1 MASSNWGLFSSLSL
15 FLLFFSPAYSQPCSS
30 RTFSNNNLYSHC
42 SHLPSLS
49 AFLHWTYDSS
59 NSSLSLAFVAK
70 STGWIAWAI
79 NPTSTGMVGS
89 QALVAYLDSG
99 VPLVRTYNVA
109 SYGSVKPSKLSFE
122 VWDTSAESSGGEL
135 IIFAKLKLPTAA
147 TTLNQ
152 VWQAGPSV
160 DGTTLAVHPFQPE
173 NLNAKGTL
181 GLSGGEVKNN
191 DSGEVDSRTMRKNVP
206 SLRIIC
212 RRGFWN
218 IHGVLNAVS
227 WGLLFPIGV
236 VMARYLRVF
245 PSADPAWFYLHI
257 SCQISAYAIGVA
269 GWGTGMKLGSESE
282 GFVAYD
288 HRNIGIA
295 LFSMA
300 TLQMFAL
307 FLRPKKDHKYRVY
320 WNVYHHSIGY
330 SILILGIINVFKGFN
345 MLNPDRK
352 WKSTY
357 IVVIAVVGVIAVVL
371 EAFTWVVVLKRKSS
385 KKSTK
390 PFDGESH
397 Q

>member
-191 DSGEVDSRTMRKNVP
+191 DSGEVDSRTMRKN
-206 SLRIIC
+206 
-212 RRGFWN
+212 

>member
-1 MASSNWGLFSSLSL
+1 MASPNWGLFF
-15 FLLFFSPAYSQPCSS
+15 FLLFFLYFSPANSQTCSS
-30 RTFSNNNLYSHC
+30 RKFSNNNLYSHC
-42 SHLPSLS
+42 SDLPSLS
-49 AFLHWTYDSS
+49 AFIHWTYDPS
-59 NSSLSLAFVAK
+59 NSSLSVAFIAKPPK
-70 STGWIAWAI
+70 STGWIAWAV

-89 QALVAYLDSG
+89 QALVAYLDAG
-99 VPLVRTYNVA
+99 VPVVKTYDVA
-109 SYGSVKPSKLSFE
+109 SYSSIKPSKLSFE
-122 VWDTSAESSGGEL
+122 IWDTAAESSGGEMM
-135 IIFAKLKLPTAA
+135 IFAKLKLPMAA
-147 TTLNQ
+147 TTVNQ
-152 VWQAGPSV
+152 VWQVGPSV
-160 DGTTLAVHPFQPE
+160 DGTNLAVHEFQPA

-181 GLSGGEVKNN
+181 GLSGGEVMNN
-191 DSGEVDSRTMRKNVP
+191 DGGEIDSRTMKK
-206 SLRIIC
+206 
-212 RRGFWN
+212 N

-227 WGLLFPIGV
+227 WGLLFPIGI

-295 LFSMA
+295 LFAMA

-307 FLRPKKDHKYRVY
+307 FLRPKKDHKYRMY
-320 WNVYHHSIGY
+320 WNVYHHSLGY

-352 WKSTY
+352 WKSAY
-357 IVVIAVVGVIAVVL
+357 IVVIAVVGVIAVIL

-385 KKSTK
+385 NKSTK
-390 PFDGESH
+390 PFDSESH